1 MNTDQ
6 IYDIVILVFRR
17 IIDPR
22 IEVNAGTASRDV
34 HNWDSLNHVMF
45 IAEVEKTFGI
55 RFELTDML
63 EMRTIGDIC
72 RGVEKQLN
80 SK

>member
-1 MNTDQ
+1 MNGNQ
-6 IYDIVILVFRR
+6 IYENVKEVFGR
-17 IIDPR
+17 IIDS
-22 IEVNAGTASRDV
+22 EFKVNTETSSRDV
-34 HNWDSLNHVMF
+34 HNWDSLNHVLF

-72 RGVEKQLN
+72 RGVENQLGI
-80 SK
+80 K